1 MQKPQG
7 VINSLLLPIKTLGVK
22 RNRKKKKDEKKK
34 TEEKKK
40 TSIFIMD
47 STYLIKLSL
56 SHHPFLCFSQEL

>member
-22 RNRKKKKDEKKK
+22 RNRKKK